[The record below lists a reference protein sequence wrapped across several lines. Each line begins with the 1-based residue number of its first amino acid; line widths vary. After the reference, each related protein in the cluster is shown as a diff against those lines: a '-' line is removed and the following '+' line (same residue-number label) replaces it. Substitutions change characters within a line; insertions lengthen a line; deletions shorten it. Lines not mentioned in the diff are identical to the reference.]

1 MVFQEVIQEKGN
13 QMERS
18 TKYISREKEMK
29 MQRKTKRKG
38 NEDTIEDYVYSHNR
52 DSKLFLVL

>member
-1 MVFQEVIQEKGN
+1 
-13 QMERS
+13 MERS

-38 NEDTIEDYVYSHNR
+38 NEDEDKEDEEVIQRLKKANLLKR
-52 DSKLFLVL
+52 VGCT